1 MASDPFAPLEMF
13 AFPLFSTMVAGH
25 EAHDKAL
32 LDHILDLRSRH
43 PGRVRSNRN
52 AWHSAEEFANSR
64 NEHIAW
70 VLKSIMD
77 FAKRALASTYQDW
90 ATSDLRLVQYWAN
103 VLGPGGWNAP
113 HHHFPTHWSGTY
125 YVSVGPT
132 GNGVDDFSGLI
143 EFLNPTPWQS
153 LIGRG
158 GNVTHGPKEGMNL
171 LFPASILHF
180 VHPHSNEQPR
190 VSIAYNLMVVPRGQS
205 RSDGR
210 SSKAATRPA

>member
-25 EAHDKAL
+25 DAHDKPL
-32 LDHILDLRSRH
+32 LDHILDLRSKH

-70 VLKSIMD
+70 VLKNIMD

-90 ATSDLRLVQYWAN
+90 ATSDVRLVQYWAN

-113 HHHFPTHWSGTY
+113 HHHIPTHWSGTY

-158 GNVTHGPKEGMNL
+158 GNVTHAPKEGMNL

-190 VSIAYNLMVVPRGQS
+190 VSIAYNLMVVPKVS
-205 RSDGR
+205 
-210 SSKAATRPA
+210 TRPA